1 MTTIKTLE
9 RKRFS
14 ILTDD
19 LSHCY
24 ICGRTKH
31 HLHEV
36 FYGRNRKNSMIYG
49 CVVPLCYEH
58 HEGNNGVHHN
68 QELNQKLRKKCQ
80 AKFNEKYPDLDFIR
94 IFYENYL

>member
-1 MTTIKTLE
+1 MSNIKTLE

-19 LSHCY
+19 LKTCY
-24 ICGRTKH
+24 ICGKPKQQ
-31 HLHEV
+31 LHEV
-36 FYGRNRKNSMIYG
+36 FYGKNRKNSMIYG
-49 CVVPLCYEH
+49 CVVPLCYEC

-68 QELNQKLRKKCQ
+68 PTLNLYLRKQFQKQ
-80 AKFNEKYPDLDFIR
+80 FEKIYPDLDFTS